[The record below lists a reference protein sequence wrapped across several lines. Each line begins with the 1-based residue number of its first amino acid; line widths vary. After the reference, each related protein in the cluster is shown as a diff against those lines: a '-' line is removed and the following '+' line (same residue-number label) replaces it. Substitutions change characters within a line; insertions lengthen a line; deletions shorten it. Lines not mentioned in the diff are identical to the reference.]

1 LFPGLRIAYMVVPD
15 RFIKK
20 ISLTANNINTHISLL
35 NAEITSEL
43 ISSGQ
48 AQEIIQQKNRLSEE
62 RNRLYRQFF
71 PEVTSE
77 NPFALFQWLP
87 LPKEWKGY
95 EVETLAQQHGVE
107 ILCAERFFVGGVIE
121 QSALRVSICS
131 PENMEELE
139 RGLNILTNLL
149 R

>member
-1 LFPGLRIAYMVVPD
+1 MLKLPVNSFQVDKP
-15 RFIKK
+15 KK
-20 ISLTANNINTHISLL
+20 L
-35 NAEITSEL
+35 
-43 ISSGQ
+43 SS
-48 AQEIIQQKNRLSEE
+48 KKTEE

-87 LPKEWKGY
+87 LPKKWKGY
-95 EVETLAQQHGVE
+95 EVETLARQHGVE
-107 ILCAERFFVGGVIE
+107 ILCAERFFVGGIIE

>member
-1 LFPGLRIAYMVVPD
+1 MDKP
-15 RFIKK
+15 KK
-20 ISLTANNINTHISLL
+20 L
-35 NAEITSEL
+35 
-43 ISSGQ
+43 SSKKP
-48 AQEIIQQKNRLSEE
+48 IVS
-62 RNRLYRQFF
+62 QFF

-87 LPKEWKGY
+87 LPKKWKGY
-95 EVETLAQQHGVE
+95 EVETLARQHGVEILCVE
-107 ILCAERFFVGGVIE
+107 ILCAERFFVGGIIE